1 MGNKG
6 RGRREDHNSFCEKNQ
21 VYAILVGLFLG
32 NMEPIKL
39 RKIQRETKR
48 QSDAEVLN
56 LVLWDLPAI
65 SSHFLS
71 HDLGYVPLCISP
83 FG

>member
-21 VYAILVGLFLG
+21 VYAILVVFLG

>member
-21 VYAILVGLFLG
+21 VYAILVVFLG
-32 NMEPIKL
+32 NIEPIKL